1 MRIKTPIS
9 LRQNIKL
16 NNLWDNN
23 EEEKY
28 TAVQRNSSEREGH
41 NINTRYLK
49 EIMMQYFGY
58 TTQGLCEK
66 VYYYYYISSSFNL
79 G

>member
-1 MRIKTPIS
+1 MMIGVKKKNTQQFR
-9 LRQNIKL
+9 
-16 NNLWDNN
+16 
-23 EEEKY
+23 
-28 TAVQRNSSEREGH
+28 RNSSEREGH

-49 EIMMQYFGY
+49 GNHDAVFGY

-66 VYYYYYISSSFNL
+66 VYYYYILSSFNL